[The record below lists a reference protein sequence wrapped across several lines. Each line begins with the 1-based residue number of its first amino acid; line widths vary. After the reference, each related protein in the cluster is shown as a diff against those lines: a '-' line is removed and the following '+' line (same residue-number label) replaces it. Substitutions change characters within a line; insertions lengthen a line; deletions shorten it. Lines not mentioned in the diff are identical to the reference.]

1 MIRFSVISLFFLFTA
16 NYLSAQTFQSGD
28 STISVMRAI
37 IVGKD
42 TILVSDIPEVEIY
55 PRRKF
60 KNRYQYYRYRRL
72 IRNVK
77 KAHPYAKLAAE
88 KFSGIDERLSN
99 MASDRQRR
107 AYIKTAEKELRDE
120 FEDELVH
127 LTVSQGRLL
136 MKLIDREL
144 GKTTFFV
151 LQDIKGNF
159 KAVFWQGIARIFG
172 SNLKTGYDPEGEDA
186 MIEEIIL
193 LIEAGQL

>member
-1 MIRFSVISLFFLFTA
+1 
-16 NYLSAQTFQSGD
+16 
-28 STISVMRAI
+28 MRAI

-77 KAHPYAKLAAE
+77 KAHPYAKLAAA

>member
-1 MIRFSVISLFFLFTA
+1 
-16 NYLSAQTFQSGD
+16 
-28 STISVMRAI
+28 
-37 IVGKD
+37 
-42 TILVSDIPEVEIY
+42 
-55 PRRKF
+55 
-60 KNRYQYYRYRRL
+60 
-72 IRNVK
+72 
-77 KAHPYAKLAAE
+77 
-88 KFSGIDERLSN
+88 